1 MTGASEPMEA
11 EDAWERICDGARRL
25 GLRPTPLGLGS
36 CAIDGG
42 PAPDPRHDLARFG
55 PGAFRSAPRRGD
67 LLIVAGPVPEKMAP
81 LLRRLWDELP
91 EPKWAM
97 ALGSGGDLRPTYA
110 VRREIGEV
118 VPVDVQVPG
127 WPPLP
132 EDLQRGFQEL
142 ERKVG
147 PGGRG

>member
-11 EDAWERICDGARRL
+11 GGTWDRICGWARRL

-36 CAIDGG
+36 CAVDEG

-55 PGAFRSAPRRGD
+55 PEVFRAGPRRGD
-67 LLIVAGPVPEKMAP
+67 LLVVAGPVPEKMVP

-91 EPKWAM
+91 EPKWAI
-97 ALGSGGDLRPTYA
+97 ALGSGGPWRTYA

-118 VPVDVQVPG
+118 IPVDAHLPS
-127 WPPLP
+127 WPSGP
-132 EDLQRGFQEL
+132 EDLQAALSEL
-142 ERKVG
+142 EKKIA
-147 PGGRG
+147 PGGSP